1 MENSQLESAKCLFYL
16 HVCAFVCVCVC
27 VVDIQTID
35 SLVEAYAF
43 NYKLQSP
50 TAHIYAY
57 VLCAKVTF

>member
-1 MENSQLESAKCLFYL
+1 MPILLAC
-16 HVCAFVCVCVC
+16 VCVCVRMCVC